1 MARNQRSGKGGGEPL
16 IVYGV
21 HPVVEYLTLAPER
34 VERVWVTDLG
44 AAPMAKIKAL
54 VEDHGIEVKRVD
66 AKRLGDLTQGGNHQ
80 QVVLEGSPFN
90 YVDIEEIVQDCG
102 DEACVL
108 LLDQVQDV
116 GNLGAI
122 LRSAA
127 AFGVAGVVIPKD
139 RAAAVTGA
147 VVRASAG
154 QALRVKVAQEG
165 NLVRS
170 IEALKAQRFWVY
182 ATQSEGAG
190 GKEREL
196 WDMDWSGRVGLVMGG
211 EHQGVRRLV
220 GERCDGLVRI
230 SMATGVESLN
240 VSSAASVALYEI
252 WRGRAKK

>member
-1 MARNQRSGKGGGEPL
+1 MSRNQKAGKSSGDVL

-21 HPVVEYLTLAPER
+21 HPVEEYLTLAPDR
-34 VERVWVTDLG
+34 VERVWVGEVG
-44 AAPMAKIKAL
+44 AAALEKIRAL
-54 VEDHGIEVKRVD
+54 TDKHGIEVKRVD
-66 AKRLGDLTQGGNHQ
+66 ARRLSEMTQAGNHQ
-80 QVVLEGSPFN
+80 QVVLEGSPFA
-90 YVDIEEIVQDCG
+90 YVDLEDILADAG

-127 AFGVAGVVIPKD
+127 AFGVDGVVIPKD

-154 QALRVKVAQEG
+154 QALRVRVAQEG
-165 NLVRS
+165 NLVRA
-170 IEALKAQRFWVY
+170 IETLQAQRFWVY

-190 GKEREL
+190 GREKEL

-230 SMATGVESLN
+230 SMASGVESLN
-240 VSSAASVALYEI
+240 VSSAASVSLYEI
-252 WRGRAKK
+252 WRSRKKR